1 MRLFVDKVPSPLGE
15 LFIALTETGAVNRL
29 WFLHQKTVEQASAAC
44 ANKDDTVEWNLAS
57 CSSVARQ
64 LKEYFDRRRRSFELQ
79 VEPQGTPFQKK
90 VWDELLRIPYGE
102 TVTYGDLAL
111 RLGNQQFSRAVGHAN
126 AANPIAI
133 IIPCHRVIG
142 SDRSLTGYG
151 GGLAVKRA
159 LLVHE
164 GALLI

>member
-15 LFIALTETGAVNRL
+15 LFIAITETGAVNRL
-29 WFLHQKTVEQASAAC
+29 WFLHQMTVEQASAAC
-44 ANKDDTVEWNLAS
+44 VNKDDTAEWSPGS
-57 CSSVARQ
+57 CRSVARQ
-64 LKEYFDRRRRSFELQ
+64 LEEYFDRRRRSFELQ
-79 VEPQGTPFQKK
+79 LQPQGTPFQKK
-90 VWDELLRIPYGE
+90 VWDELLRIPYGV
-102 TVTYGDLAL
+102 TLTYGDLAL
-111 RLGNQQFSRAVGHAN
+111 RLGNPQLSRAVGQAN

-133 IIPCHRVIG
+133 IIPCHRVTG
-142 SDRSLTGYG
+142 SDRSLTRYG